1 MLVCADMIVR
11 HMRSKLDTTV
21 TAKLPAE
28 IELTKRN
35 SSNSLEIEVK
45 TGSELLGRLLIGRG
59 SIQWWPKGNKVNR
72 SSMRW
77 KQFAAVLNEYVGA

>member
-1 MLVCADMIVR
+1 M
-11 HMRSKLDTTV
+11 SKKSETTV

-45 TGSELLGRLLIGRG
+45 TGQELLGRLLVGRG
-59 SIQWWPKGNKVNR
+59 SVQWWPKGNKVNR
-72 SSMRW
+72 SEMRW
-77 KQFAAVLNEYVGA
+77 KQFASLLNEYVSS

>member
-1 MLVCADMIVR
+1 
-11 HMRSKLDTTV
+11 MRSKLDTTV

>member
-1 MLVCADMIVR
+1 M
-11 HMRSKLDTTV
+11 SKTSETTV

-45 TGSELLGRLLIGRG
+45 TGQELLGRLLVGRG
-59 SIQWWPKGNKVNR
+59 SVQWWPKGNSVKN
-72 SSMRW
+72 SKMRW
-77 KQFAAVLNEYVGA
+77 KEFASLLNKHVSS